1 MMYLSEC
8 SISATCFGDMVVIRC
23 CCIAVMD
30 MLIVVDRHQDSS
42 ECVRVTGFVCM
53 CLVVVN
59 RYQIS

>member
-1 MMYLSEC
+1 
-8 SISATCFGDMVVIRC
+8 MVVIRC